1 MNSKKHTFKTLP
13 GRISLLNG
21 AFITILI
28 LVTGALLQLAG
39 NLYIA
44 LGVSI
49 VLTAVYITATYF
61 VLRRMSE
68 DMDKIGDRLC
78 DISEGRLSADRETD
92 SPFYEIK
99 ELDRIA
105 RDTGLRL
112 YDTIHLTA
120 GALDDLAAGRLDTR
134 LPSEWP
140 GEYAKLADKY
150 NEIAETLHSTI
161 ESIYVVT
168 GQVTTGSGQVADA
181 AQSLSKGASEQSES
195 IHMLTTQIED
205 ISERINNTAASAK
218 NTSEIVKS
226 NSLSIEEC
234 SKEMHNMLMSMK
246 DINESSMEISKI
258 IKVIDD
264 IAFQTNILA
273 LNVAVEAARAGS
285 AGKGF
290 AVVADEVRNLA
301 AKSAE
306 AASRTTALI
315 EKSVANVEKGS
326 AIANDTAKVLE
337 NVVMNSSTIEGEIS
351 KISEESVMQA
361 EEIRNITE
369 GVERIS
375 SVVNNNTATAEESA
389 AASEELSGQSVTL
402 KQLLSHFSFSALKER
417 APAQS
422 AADEAY
428 TADSP
433 SESAPVKSESA
444 PVKTLPDTPPAH
456 DTFEFEGDKGKY

>member
-61 VLRRMSE
+61 VLRKMSE
-68 DMDKIGDRLC
+68 DMDKIGDRLS
-78 DISEGRLSADRETD
+78 DISEGRLSADREID
-92 SPFYEIK
+92 STFYEIK

-120 GALDDLAAGRLDTR
+120 GALDDLAEGRLDTR

-168 GQVTTGSGQVADA
+168 GQVTDA

-264 IAFQTNILA
+264 IASQTNILA
-273 LNVAVEAARAGS
+273 LNAAVEAARAGS

-306 AASRTTALI
+306 AANRTTALI

-351 KISEESVMQA
+351 KISDDSFSCRGVVLAYACGKRDSIYTVHGRRIGTDIFCNIVCEDIKRQLSLVISVFCC
-361 EEIRNITE
+361 ISKITE
-369 GVERIS
+369 V
-375 SVVNNNTATAEESA
+375 A
-389 AASEELSGQSVTL
+389 
-402 KQLLSHFSFSALKER
+402 
-417 APAQS
+417 
-422 AADEAY
+422 
-428 TADSP
+428 
-433 SESAPVKSESA
+433 
-444 PVKTLPDTPPAH
+444 
-456 DTFEFEGDKGKY
+456 GKAV